1 MKNLKKILNV
11 FVAILAFGFTP
22 SYGNIKSNDSY
33 ADLMSSV
40 KGSFES
46 SGMNFQKDFQKDFE
60 GMIKDQMSFNLG
72 VLVGAKNN
80 APHMSGGGHIPQMLI
95 QQSVGDFSFTVMRL
109 TSNVVVGGVPQNLPY
124 VLFGYNDSN
133 SGYVSTLNGYVPTG
147 VFTGPTLGSN
157 TKVFSY
163 DTQGNG
169 VFTYNDGT
177 HTDKIVIT
185 YIGVNNYASFLSSN
199 TTNLFESKYTMMTNI
214 SNGSSS
220 LSDEQAGFF
229 QTITYGDLSSLG
241 KKDLNTLNPNSR
253 ITTIQFQNNRAD
265 LITPTYL
272 IDGKYSLLQ
281 NIVPCSTAANPNSV
295 NLDIFISWRGE
306 MGDGRKGEV
315 AGHKKA

>member
-1 MKNLKKILNV
+1 MKTVKKIYHL

-22 SYGNIKSNDSY
+22 SFGNVKSNDTY

-40 KGSFES
+40 KNSFEA

-72 VLVGAKNN
+72 VMVGAKN
-80 APHMSGGGHIPQMLI
+80 APHKMGGGHIPQELI
-95 QQSVGDFSFTVMRL
+95 RQSVGDFSFTVTRL
-109 TSNVVVGGVPQNLPY
+109 TSNVVVGGVPQALPY

-147 VFTGPTLGSN
+147 VFTGPTLGVN

-199 TTNLFESKYTMMTNI
+199 TTNLFESKYTMMTNL
-214 SNGSSS
+214 SNGSAS
-220 LSDEQAGFF
+220 LSDEQAQFF

-253 ITTIQFQNNRAD
+253 ITTIQFQSNRAD

-281 NIVPCSTAANPNSV
+281 NIVPCSTAANACSV

-306 MGDGRKGEV
+306 MGDGRQGEI
-315 AGHKKA
+315 AGRKKA